1 MRMPQQLVRRLAS
14 LTPRR
19 FGPLGSGCG
28 RGGGVRRGSCRI
40 FGAGRLLVM
49 KSPPARRDGLCPSA
63 RPWAKPT
70 PPAVGSGGWV
80 ISYAQPRFLFA
91 PRLDAPVPRLLR
103 HAELP
108 QLPQGH
114 AETLDRKAV
123 ELVGAPRWIQARH
136 VRAAI
141 RLDRSRENRV
151 RSVTVL
157 IDYGGHRMV
166 LRW

>member
-14 LTPRR
+14 FTPRR

-49 KSPPARRDGLCPSA
+49 KSPPARRDGLCP
-63 RPWAKPT
+63 
-70 PPAVGSGGWV
+70 WV

-91 PRLDAPVPRLLR
+91 PRLDAPVARLLR

>member
-14 LTPRR
+14 FTPRR

-49 KSPPARRDGLCPSA
+49 KSPPARRDGLCPSDRH
-63 RPWAKPT
+63 RPEGL
-70 PPAVGSGGWV
+70 GSAQSVGWV

-103 HAELP
+103 QAELP

-123 ELVGAPRWIQARH
+123 ELVRAPRRIEARH